1 MKHNNFINYNKVLN
15 NLTQYLLAGNAGH
28 AMYDYGKG
36 ERLNTQSP
44 ILVGTQPVYF
54 VQVVTPTDRIYLKIN
69 SVLFT
74 EGIKMFSLLTGTT
87 AAIIFLVFLL
97 RKWYSILEDEVAKR
111 TRDLNESNYKL
122 MKANE
127 SLKIKDEAQNQFINV
142 AAHELRT
149 PIQPILN
156 AIYLLQSAELSISK
170 KNQYIDIIKR
180 NTEKLGRLAEDILDV
195 TRIESNT
202 LKLMNERLNLYDLIS
217 NIVEEYKRNIQFI
230 YKDLV
235 VNYGSPSK
243 TIFVT
248 GDRLRLNQVL
258 LNLLDNAGKFTKK
271 GSITVTSAIMSNKVQ
286 VTVKDTGVGIH
297 NEIFPKLF
305 SKFVTR
311 SDRGTGLGLFISKS
325 IIEAH
330 GGKIWAES
338 SSQQEGATFI
348 FTLPLLDKENG
359 ERQEENDKKKIRIGY
374 LQIQRRLFCISIV
387 VLLGWLVVM
396 CHCYFHQGGY
406 AQEQNQSSRNID
418 DKSLRVAYLTDGLFT
433 NAGWGA
439 FAYNGGQE
447 IISKYGYGVTFL
459 DNVSISNIET
469 TLKDYADGNYDII
482 IAQGYEWGDPV
493 IQIAKKYPDI
503 KFIVFTGLVKSEN
516 VASIFPKQQEATYL
530 LGALA
535 GMLSKNHTIGF
546 IGGDEKYPN
555 LKRIYEGY
563 KQGALDVNSTT
574 KVLVTYLDDW
584 DNETKGKSAALS
596 QIEQGAD
603 FILHVADTAGQGVIN
618 AAKEKGI
625 YAFGAVTDQNKLAP
639 DTVVT
644 SFVLD
649 PVKAYDSVFK
659 MIRLNNFTGM
669 IYTPGIESTKNSTT
683 EDGILYIAPFHGFEN
698 KIPKDIQDKFLQ
710 LSQDIKNKKIKVSE

>member
-1 MKHNNFINYNKVLN
+1 MTLISSKLMYIGVISVIIIAVASYGLFFYFQRVNEKSIRESIFEQELERQINSTKSVSQHVGSDLRLVTSMLQDLADSLYIQNEMLSGDNVSNLLEEKFNQLNSVTKVDSLLITDNEGVITTHKALVGMKTFVNIDISSNDYMKQTMDSLQPVYSNGFTGIDGKYRIVITYPITSVEDGHYIGTVVANLPTIEFFKNYGNVNDINSQFLVVFDRNGNLLAVGASGDLVGKNFFGNETQQFINYDKVLN
-15 NLTQYLLAGNAGH
+15 NLTQYLLAGNAGY

-156 AIYLLQSAELSISK
+156 AIYLLQSADLSISK

-235 VNYGSPSK
+235 VNYESLSK

-271 GSITVTSAIMSNKVQ
+271 GSITVTTAIMSNKVQ

-297 NEIFPKLF
+297 PEIFPKLF

-325 IIEAH
+325 IIKEH
-330 GGKIWAES
+330 GGKIWAEN

-348 FTLPLLDKENG
+348 FTLPLLDKEN
-359 ERQEENDKKKIRIGY
+359 
-374 LQIQRRLFCISIV
+374 
-387 VLLGWLVVM
+387 
-396 CHCYFHQGGY
+396 
-406 AQEQNQSSRNID
+406 
-418 DKSLRVAYLTDGLFT
+418 
-433 NAGWGA
+433 
-439 FAYNGGQE
+439 
-447 IISKYGYGVTFL
+447 
-459 DNVSISNIET
+459 
-469 TLKDYADGNYDII
+469 
-482 IAQGYEWGDPV
+482 
-493 IQIAKKYPDI
+493 
-503 KFIVFTGLVKSEN
+503 EN
-516 VASIFPKQQEATYL
+516 VERK
-530 LGALA
+530 
-535 GMLSKNHTIGF
+535 MM
-546 IGGDEKYPN
+546 
-555 LKRIYEGY
+555 
-563 KQGALDVNSTT
+563 
-574 KVLVTYLDDW
+574 
-584 DNETKGKSAALS
+584 
-596 QIEQGAD
+596 
-603 FILHVADTAGQGVIN
+603 
-618 AAKEKGI
+618 
-625 YAFGAVTDQNKLAP
+625 NK
-639 DTVVT
+639 
-644 SFVLD
+644 
-649 PVKAYDSVFK
+649 
-659 MIRLNNFTGM
+659 
-669 IYTPGIESTKNSTT
+669 
-683 EDGILYIAPFHGFEN
+683 
-698 KIPKDIQDKFLQ
+698 
-710 LSQDIKNKKIKVSE
+710 

>member
-1 MKHNNFINYNKVLN
+1 MTLISSKLMYIGVISVIILAVASYGLFFYFQRVNEKSIRESIFEQELERQINSTKSVSQHVGSDLRLVTSMLQDLADSLYIQNEMLSGDKVSNLLEEKFNQLNSVTKVDSLLITDNEGVITTHKASVGMKTFVNIDISSNDYMKQTMDSLQPVYSNGFTGIDGKYGIVITYPITSMKDGHYIGTVVANLPTIEFFKNYGNVNDINSQFLVAFDRNANLLAVGASGDLVGKNFFSNETQQFINYNKVLN

-44 ILVGTQPVYF
+44 ILVGTQPVYY

-122 MKANE
+122 MKPNE

-149 PIQPILN
+149 PIQPILS
-156 AIYLLQSAELSISK
+156 AIYLLQSADLSTAK

-202 LKLMNERLNLYDLIS
+202 LKLMKERLNLYDLIS
-217 NIVEEYKRNIQFI
+217 NIVEEYKRNIHFI

-235 VNYGSPSK
+235 VNYESPSK

-248 GDRLRLNQVL
+248 GDKLRLNQVL

-271 GSITVTSAIMSNKVQ
+271 GSITVTTAIMSNKVQ

-348 FTLPLLDKENG
+348 FTLPLLDKENM
-359 ERQEENDKKKIRIGY
+359 ERQEEND
-374 LQIQRRLFCISIV
+374 
-387 VLLGWLVVM
+387 
-396 CHCYFHQGGY
+396 
-406 AQEQNQSSRNID
+406 E
-418 DKSLRVAYLTDGLFT
+418 
-433 NAGWGA
+433 
-439 FAYNGGQE
+439 
-447 IISKYGYGVTFL
+447 
-459 DNVSISNIET
+459 
-469 TLKDYADGNYDII
+469 
-482 IAQGYEWGDPV
+482 
-493 IQIAKKYPDI
+493 
-503 KFIVFTGLVKSEN
+503 
-516 VASIFPKQQEATYL
+516 
-530 LGALA
+530 
-535 GMLSKNHTIGF
+535 
-546 IGGDEKYPN
+546 
-555 LKRIYEGY
+555 
-563 KQGALDVNSTT
+563 
-574 KVLVTYLDDW
+574 
-584 DNETKGKSAALS
+584 
-596 QIEQGAD
+596 
-603 FILHVADTAGQGVIN
+603 
-618 AAKEKGI
+618 
-625 YAFGAVTDQNKLAP
+625 
-639 DTVVT
+639 
-644 SFVLD
+644 
-649 PVKAYDSVFK
+649 
-659 MIRLNNFTGM
+659 
-669 IYTPGIESTKNSTT
+669 
-683 EDGILYIAPFHGFEN
+683 
-698 KIPKDIQDKFLQ
+698 
-710 LSQDIKNKKIKVSE
+710 